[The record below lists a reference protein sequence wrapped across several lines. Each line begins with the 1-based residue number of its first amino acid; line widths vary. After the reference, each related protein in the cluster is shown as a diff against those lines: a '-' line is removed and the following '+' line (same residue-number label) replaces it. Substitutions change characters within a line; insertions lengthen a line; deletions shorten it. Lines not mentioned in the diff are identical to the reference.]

1 MPGACCLR
9 ECAVEH
15 RSAIVTFNDLLS
27 SLADRVLALVF
38 ESGGKIM
45 LTFIDSVWVLIGAR
59 KNENS
64 CVYNCNIIGQYATDD
79 ESEDTTADYW
89 IYGIN
94 TMLGIS
100 YYSEALS
107 MLFVLGYKYQFY
119 HYLGQDGSDN
129 EKNDGENDRFHGIVF
144 SAVYIF

>member
-1 MPGACCLR
+1 
-9 ECAVEH
+9 
-15 RSAIVTFNDLLS
+15 
-27 SLADRVLALVF
+27 
-38 ESGGKIM
+38 M
-45 LTFIDSVWVLIGAR
+45 LTFIDSVWVLIGAG